1 MRVKP
6 SHLVRTIPVAA
17 LAALVLMPA
26 ARAGASA
33 SQVTIMQDDK
43 RAVFVTDA
51 RRAKTLDEMKAL
63 GADVVKLRI
72 DWRSLSPKADSKHK
86 PSGFSG
92 EDPDEYRANVWQA
105 YDATIL
111 AIVGRG
117 MRPYLQ
123 LGGRA
128 PGWASGSGPE
138 VRPKSKD
145 FRRFFQAVGT
155 RYSGSFVVGSSP
167 GVTLPEVTLY
177 SVWTEP
183 NLFSWLA
190 PQYANGRP
198 TSPKIYRQLV
208 RAADDGLKASGH
220 GGDEMLIGELLPF
233 ARSGEA
239 GSRKV
244 RPIEFLRE
252 LACVDGSYHA
262 YKGKEAKARGCDNFK
277 PVPGTG
283 LAYHPYTLPG
293 GPGVATPNGDD
304 ASISELGRVVRAL
317 DKLSSR
323 HRLKSSR
330 MPIWIS
336 EFGFQS
342 NPPDQYQTPIKKVP
356 AFLGQS
362 EWLAYRNP
370 RVVSY
375 SQYPLVD
382 DPINTG
388 GGFQSGLRKHDG
400 KKKGD
405 VYKAFQMPLFV
416 QRRSDKVVEVFGG
429 VRAGAEGDTVTIQS
443 RKGKGKF
450 KTLSGGTVQLG
461 TQGYFDRVFTVSGAA
476 SRKYRFRF
484 SGHTS
489 RTASPHR

>member
-1 MRVKP
+1 MRMRP
-6 SHLVRTIPVAA
+6 LNLARTIPVAA
-17 LAALVLMPA
+17 LAALALMPA

-33 SQVTIMQDDK
+33 SQVTIMQDDT
-43 RAVFVTDA
+43 RLLFTTDA
-51 RRAKTLDEMKAL
+51 RRAKTLDEMKSL
-63 GADVVKLRI
+63 GADVVKLRV
-72 DWRSLSPKADSKHK
+72 DWRSLSPKADSKKK

-92 EDPDEYRANVWQA
+92 DDPNEYRANVWQA
-105 YDATIL
+105 YDATVL

-128 PGWASGSGPE
+128 PRWASGSGPE

-155 RYSGSFVVGSSP
+155 RYSGSFVVGSP
-167 GVTLPEVTLY
+167 GLTLPRVTLY

-183 NLFSWLA
+183 NLFSWLS
-190 PQYANGRP
+190 PQYVGSRP
-198 TSPKIYRQLV
+198 ASPRIYRQLV
-208 RAADDGLKASGH
+208 RAADDGLAASGH
-220 GGDEMLIGELLPF
+220 AGDEMLIGELLPF

-262 YKGKEAKARGCDNFK
+262 YKGSAAKSRGCNNFK

-293 GPGVATPNGDD
+293 GPDVATPNGDD

-323 HRLKSSR
+323 HRLESGR

-342 NPPDQYQTPIKKVP
+342 DPPDRYQTPIKKVP

-370 RVVSY
+370 RVASY
-375 SQYPLVD
+375 SQYPLFD
-382 DPINTG
+382 DPIKGG
-388 GGFQSGLRKHDG
+388 GGFQSGIRKHDG

-405 VYKAFQMPLFV
+405 VYKAFQLPLFV

-429 VRAGAEGDTVTIQS
+429 VRTGAEGAEVTIES

-461 TQGYFDRVFTVSGAA
+461 SQGYFDRVFTVSGAA
-476 SRKYRFRF
+476 TRKYRFRF
-484 SGHTS
+484 SGRTS